1 MMEFDSIFDT
11 VKGKRQK
18 AIKANTKLT
27 DTDSRISPWLSYL
40 TYLLAGNILLPLYF
54 SQITI
59 IGQENLPKS
68 GPVILAPT
76 HKARWDSVLLP
87 YATGRY
93 VTGRDLRFM
102 VTSTE
107 CQGFQGWF
115 VRRLGGFPVNAK
127 RPSITTLR
135 HTVELLLRGE
145 MLVIYPEG
153 GIFRDRDVHL
163 LKPGIARLAMSAE
176 LSHPGLGVKIIPI
189 CFNYSHPYPSWGA
202 DVSISIGSPIKVS
215 DYAQG
220 CIKQDAKSLTDDL
233 AHALQQLN
241 YQYDDLASSGFVQ
254 VSNS

>member
-1 MMEFDSIFDT
+1 MMEFDLIFDT
-11 VKGKRQK
+11 HRQK
-18 AIKANTKLT
+18 TANGKVSTKLA
-27 DTDSRISPWLSYL
+27 DTNSRISPWLSSL
-40 TYLLAGNILLPLYF
+40 TYLLFGNILLPLYF

-59 IGQENLPKS
+59 TGQENLPKS

-76 HKARWDSVLLP
+76 HKARWDSLLLP
-87 YATGRY
+87 YATGRC

-115 VRRLGGFPVNAK
+115 VLRLGGFPVNSK

-135 HTVELLLRGE
+135 HTVELLKREE

-153 GIFRDRDVHL
+153 GIFRDGEVHP
-163 LKPGIARLAMSAE
+163 LKPGIARLALSAE
-176 LSHPGLGVKIIPI
+176 SSHPDLGVKIVPI
-189 CFNYSHPYPSWGA
+189 SFNYSHPYPSWGT
-202 DVSISIGSPIKVS
+202 DVSISIAPAIKVS

-220 CIKQDAKSLTDDL
+220 CVKQDAKSLTDDL
-233 AHALQQLN
+233 SHALQQLN

-254 VSNS
+254 IQS

>member
-11 VKGKRQK
+11 GRRKTVNSKITARL
-18 AIKANTKLT
+18 A
-27 DTDSRISPWLSYL
+27 DTNSRISPWLSSL
-40 TYLLAGNILLPLYF
+40 TYLLAGNILLPFYF

-59 IGQENLPKS
+59 VGQENLPKS

-76 HKARWDSVLLP
+76 HKARWDSLLLP
-87 YATGRY
+87 YATGRG

-107 CQGFQGWF
+107 CRGFQGWF
-115 VRRLGGFPVNAK
+115 VRRLGGFPVNSQ

-135 HTVELLLRGE
+135 HTVELLKRGE

-153 GIFRDRDVHL
+153 GIFRDSEVHP
-163 LKPGIARLAMSAE
+163 LKPGIGRLALSAE
-176 LSHPGLGVKIIPI
+176 SSHPGLGVKIVPI
-189 CFNYSHPYPSWGA
+189 CFNYSHPYPDWGT
-202 DVSISIGSPIKVS
+202 DVSISIAPAIKVS

-220 CIKQDAKSLTDDL
+220 CVKHDAKKLTDDL

-241 YQYDDLASSGFVQ
+241 YQYDDLASSAFMQ
-254 VSNS
+254 IES

>member
-1 MMEFDSIFDT
+1 MMELDSIFDT
-11 VKGKRQK
+11 GRRKKTNSKVC
-18 AIKANTKLT
+18 AKLA
-27 DTDSRISPWLSYL
+27 DTTSQISPWLSSL
-40 TYLLAGNILLPLYF
+40 SYLLAGNVLLPLYF

-59 IGQENLPKS
+59 TGQENLPNC

-76 HKARWDSVLLP
+76 HKARWDSLLLP

-115 VRRLGGFPVNAK
+115 VRRLGGFPVNSK

-135 HTVELLLRGE
+135 HTVELLQRGE

-153 GIFRDRDVHL
+153 GIFRDRDVHT
-163 LKPGIARLAMSAE
+163 LKPGIGRLALSAE
-176 LSHPGLGVKIIPI
+176 SSHPGLGVKIIPI

-202 DVSISIGSPIKVS
+202 DVTINIAPAIKVS
-215 DYAQG
+215 DYDYG
-220 CIKQDAKSLTDDL
+220 CAKQDAKCLTDDL
-233 AHALQQLN
+233 HHALQQLN
-241 YQYDDLASSGFVQ
+241 YQYDDLAANAFAQ
-254 VSNS
+254 ISNY